1 MKQIL
6 AIVLLT
12 VLLAGCDDAS
22 SSSEYARRLRDSANG
37 QPGAQTPTAPRPTP
51 TMLPLPN
58 QAAPSIAP
66 VKLVESVKAEVAKA
80 TTWRDDSQDPDTGEA
95 LASITAFVGSP
106 MLIYVFAAVVAGLA
120 VRRKVR
126 K

>member
-1 MKQIL
+1 
-6 AIVLLT
+6 
-12 VLLAGCDDAS
+12 
-22 SSSEYARRLRDSANG
+22 
-37 QPGAQTPTAPRPTP
+37 
-51 TMLPLPN
+51 MLPLPN
-58 QAAPSIAP
+58 QAAPSIAT

-120 VRRKVR
+120 VLRKVR